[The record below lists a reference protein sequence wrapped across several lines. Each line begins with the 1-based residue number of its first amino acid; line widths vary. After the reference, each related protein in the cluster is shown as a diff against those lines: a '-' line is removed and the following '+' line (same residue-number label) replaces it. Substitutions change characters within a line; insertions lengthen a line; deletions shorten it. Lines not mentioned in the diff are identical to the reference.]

1 MPGGSINHPNKEQQV
16 AARVTHYTLPSAS
29 TAWPSSLSSSAVQG
43 PFLRSPLSTLNH
55 LFRQS
60 LFVLPG
66 SAAAIFCQ
74 STALSGGLPDKDVRV
89 SWWISDSMFILTG
102 LLFPESLKQDH
113 VFILS
118 PFVDTPCSFHSNG
131 SENEAQLVKIP

>member
-1 MPGGSINHPNKEQQV
+1 MAGGSINHPNRGQQV

-74 STALSGGLPDKDVRV
+74 STTLSGGLSDKDVRV
-89 SWWISDSMFILTG
+89 LRRINGGKFLLTS
-102 LLFPESLKQDH
+102 LLFLESLEQGC

-118 PFVDTPCSFHSNG
+118 PLVDMPCSFHGNG